1 MKSIKALVL
10 TFFLAVTAYG
20 YVAQSAQSSSNKD
33 SAVVSKD
40 QGCCTTAKAD
50 CCKPDAECCKPDA
63 QCCAAQMSCSDK
75 DKQCCSGGGSST
87 GDNAAKGECCAMC
100 DTCCSADPKVAK
112 TPAKANAKNCCG
124 SSCAVHT
131 SAKR

>member
-1 MKSIKALVL
+1 MKSIKVLVL

-20 YVAQSAQSSSNKD
+20 YVAQSAQSSPNKE
-33 SAVVSKD
+33 SAAASKD

-75 DKQCCSGGGSST
+75 NKQCCAGGGSATKDAS
-87 GDNAAKGECCAMC
+87 KGVECCTMC
-100 DTCCSADPKVAK
+100 DACSSESLKVAEA
-112 TPAKANAKNCCG
+112 PAKTTAKNCCG
-124 SSCAVHT
+124 SSCAVHA
-131 SAKR
+131 SPKK